1 MLKMMSENDL
11 VDRLGI
17 EENISK
23 LGRSLDERDFEALRE
38 LFTPDASVTTP
49 GGTAT
54 GHDAL
59 VEQARARHSR
69 DDGIQ
74 HVITNLLVE
83 VDGDQASVRANLLVS
98 FAHSGP
104 ADPAPFLLGEVYRF
118 DLRRT
123 AEGWRFTTLRS
134 NPVWSLNR
142 PAQIQLDARRGGP
155 GASSG

>member
-1 MLKMMSENDL
+1 MANDLEEKKIMTEHDL

-17 EENISK
+17 EENVSK

-74 HVITNLLVE
+74 HVITNLLVD
-83 VDGDQASVRANLLVS
+83 VDGDQASVRA
-98 FAHSGP
+98 
-104 ADPAPFLLGEVYRF
+104 FLLGEVYRF

>member
-1 MLKMMSENDL
+1 MNITDV
-11 VDRLGI
+11 VDRLEI
-17 EENISK
+17 EESVSK
-23 LGRSLDERDFEALRE
+23 LGRCLDERDFETLRA

-98 FAHSGP
+98 FAQSGV
-104 ADPAPFLLGEVYRF
+104 ADTAQFLLGEVYRF
-118 DLRRT
+118 DLVRT

-134 NPVWSLNR
+134 KPVWSLNR
-142 PAQIQLDARRGGP
+142 PAQIQLVATRGGP